1 MGLIQMQVSLQ
12 ALKAFEAAAR
22 LGSFKLAA
30 EELSLTPTAIS
41 HHIGNL
47 ENRLNV
53 DLFYR
58 QVRKISLTETGE
70 KLASAIS
77 NGFRTIEDALEE
89 VSTASRVIKI
99 TTTSSLA
106 AMVLI
111 PAMHDFSQIHPEIS
125 VEISTGESLENHLY
139 ALPIRYGVVSDVDR
153 SDIIK
158 YESFN
163 VFAAAGLFREN
174 WAEQSTTLFNT
185 EWKNKNLPKPPLQT
199 WLEKNTFEGK
209 SITVQHFDQEI
220 FGIQEALMANGLVF
234 CSNTLVSRLIQAKLM
249 QSLATE
255 SVQSELCYYIP
266 DKEQL
271 KRRNRHMNELI
282 FWVEALLNQ

>member
-1 MGLIQMQVSLQ
+1 MQVSLQ
-12 ALKAFEAAAR
+12 ALKAFESAAR

-41 HHIGNL
+41 HHVGNL

-70 KLASAIS
+70 RLASAIS
-77 NGFRTIEDALEE
+77 NGFRSIEDALEE
-89 VSTASRVIKI
+89 VSAASRVIKI

-111 PAMHDFSQIHPEIS
+111 PSMQAFAEKHPEIS
-125 VEISTGESLENHLY
+125 IEISTGESLENHLY
-139 ALPIRYGVVSDVDR
+139 ALPIRYGAVSSVVA
-153 SDIIK
+153 SDIIR

-163 VFAAAGLFREN
+163 VYAAARLDMSA
-174 WAEQSTTLFNT
+174 WTEQAITLLST

-199 WLEKNTFEGK
+199 WLEENGLARLN
-209 SITVQHFDQEI
+209 IQLRNFDQEI
-220 FGIQEALMANGLVF
+220 FGIQEALASDGLVF
-234 CSNTLVSRLIQAKLM
+234 CSSTLVRRLIDAKLL
-249 QSLATE
+249 QTLPTQ
-255 SVQSELCYYIP
+255 SVQSDLCYYIP
-266 DKEQL
+266 NKEQL

-282 FWVEALLNQ
+282 NWVEGQLNQ